1 MDQATNPRINS
12 HPCPLPIRARMRPD
26 ISSEEI
32 CRIDALASEIKA
44 RSPRIND
51 VQTFGPDVVKGCGD
65 GPALWFGD
73 TAEIPLMGRN
83 PLKRF
88 DYRLGWLAAD
98 GDIVVIGGAS
108 CKAFETYQRA
118 WLKAPRLT
126 YLNVDPKS
134 KPPRISTLAMCLSDP
149 DAYGRLVATLDNA
162 SGVTLHAH
170 LITGRAWALASR
182 LSQDLGTQVHVAGPP
197 PTLSQLANN
206 KLWFGEVAQR
216 LLGIGA
222 TPEKRAAYSASALT
236 RHVAELARKH
246 GQLVIKVPDSAGS
259 EGNFILAARDI
270 RGLALRQL
278 RDRLLKNLQLAGC
291 ENRFPML
298 VEVWDA
304 NVVANPSV
312 QTWIPRATEGRPVI
326 EGIFE
331 QILSGDRA
339 AFAGAAPAD
348 PPQHIET
355 ALCRDALRLAL
366 LFQRLGY
373 FGRCS
378 FDTVVTGQNGTADR
392 IYWIECNARWGGAS
406 VPMTLVN
413 RLTPKGPP
421 PHYVIVQSD
430 TGAVPPL
437 PFSKALLDFS
447 DLALS
452 PDLQAGVLFL
462 SPNLIEAGLGTHF
475 LAFGRDNNQ
484 ANANAKVALQRLQAS
499 D

>member
-1 MDQATNPRINS
+1 MDQATKPRINS
-12 HPCPLPIRARMRPD
+12 IPCPLHIRARAHPA
-26 ISSEEI
+26 ISSEDI
-32 CRIDALASEIKA
+32 CRIDALASEIRA
-44 RSPRIND
+44 RSPRIDD

-83 PLKRF
+83 SVKRF

-98 GDIVVIGGAS
+98 GDIIVIGGAS
-108 CKAFETYQRA
+108 CEAFETYQRA
-118 WLKAPRLT
+118 SLKAPGLT

-134 KPPRISTLAMCLSDP
+134 KQPRISTLAMCLSDP
-149 DAYGRLVATLDNA
+149 EVYARLVAALNDAT
-162 SGVTLHAH
+162 GVTLHAH

-182 LSQDLGTQVHVAGPP
+182 LSQDLGTRIHVAGPP

-206 KLWFGEVAQR
+206 KLWFGQVAQR
-216 LLGIGA
+216 LLGVGA

-236 RHVAELARKH
+236 RYVADLARKH
-246 GQLVIKVPDSAGS
+246 AQLVIKVPDSAGS
-259 EGNFILAARDI
+259 AGNFVLAARDV

-278 RDRLLKNLQLAGC
+278 RDRLLNNLQLAGC

-304 NVVANPSV
+304 NVVASPSV
-312 QTWIPRATEGRPVI
+312 QTWIPRTAEGMPVI

-348 PPQHIET
+348 PPKHIKS
-355 ALCRDALRLAL
+355 ALCRDALRLAI

-378 FDTVVTGQNGTADR
+378 FDTVVTGENGTADR
-392 IYWIECNARWGGAS
+392 IHWIECNGRWGGVS

-413 RLTPKGPP
+413 RLMTKGPS

-430 TGAVPPL
+430 TGGTPPL

-452 PDLQAGVLFL
+452 PDLQTGVLFL

-475 LAFGRDNNQ
+475 LAFGRDHNQ
-484 ANANAKVALQRLQAS
+484 ARANAKAALQRLQAS